1 MRDKAVV
8 KRYVVTPDKHF
19 PYADRQA
26 IKVLCKAIEIL
37 KPDGYI
43 DLGDTGE
50 WGGASHWR
58 WKGKVKPSLEWYLPE
73 IITDIED
80 VNKGMDIIDEALDK
94 ASTKER
100 HFCEGNHE
108 LWMAQF
114 VESYPYLS
122 EYNIYDCLRLKER
135 GYTYHKAGEFLDIG
149 KLSFYHG
156 HLYGGIHHCANHLRR
171 YGRSMIY
178 GHWHDLQ
185 TYTSTS
191 SGGPITAWSIGCL
204 KEMQGESVAFTKG
217 RPINWSHA
225 FAIVDYV
232 GQNDFFVN
240 VVEIKNGKAIVEG
253 KVINWN

>member
-1 MRDKAVV
+1 VNEAKVV

-19 PYADRQA
+19 PYASRSA
-26 IKVLCKAIEIL
+26 ISTLCKAIEIL

-50 WGGASHWR
+50 WEGASHWK

-73 IITDIED
+73 IITDIDD

-94 ASTKER
+94 ANVKEK

-108 LWMAQF
+108 LWMQQF

-122 EYNIYDCLRLKER
+122 QYNILDCLRLAER
-135 GYTYHKAGEFLDIG
+135 GYVYHKAGDLLKIG
-149 KLSFYHG
+149 KLNYYHG
-156 HLYGGIHHCANHLRR
+156 HLYGGQHHCANHLRR
-171 YGRSMIY
+171 YGESIMY

-191 SGGPITAWSIGCL
+191 ADGPITAWSIGCL
-204 KEMQGESVAFTKG
+204 KELSGESVAFTKG

-232 GQNDFFVN
+232 GRNDFFVN
-240 VVEIKNGKAIVEG
+240 VVEIKNGRAIIEG
-253 KVINWN
+253 KVIA